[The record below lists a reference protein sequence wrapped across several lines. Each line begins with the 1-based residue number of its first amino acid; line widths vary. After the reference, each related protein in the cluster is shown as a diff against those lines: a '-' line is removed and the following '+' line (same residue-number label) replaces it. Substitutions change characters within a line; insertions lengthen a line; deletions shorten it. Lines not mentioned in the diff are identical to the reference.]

1 MLENLTTEARNE
13 RTMRLDEMDVTELLT
28 VMNEED
34 AKVAGAVKK
43 EIPKI
48 AQAVTAI
55 TESLKKGGR
64 LIYMGAGTSG
74 RIGLLDAVECPP
86 TFGTSPDQVVG
97 LIAGGS
103 NAFIKAVEG
112 AEDRAELGR
121 IDLQNLELTAKDAVV
136 GIAAS
141 GRTPY
146 VIGGLEYAKQMGAKT
161 ISISCNKNAVIST
174 ISDIAIEIENG
185 PEVLTGSTR
194 LKAGTS
200 QKLVCNMLSTA
211 SMIGLGKVYGNL
223 MVDVQPTNEKL
234 ADRAKRIVMEA
245 TGCDASTAENTL
257 RLTEGKPKPA
267 ILMILTGCS
276 YEVALEKLEENQGFI
291 GKAAK
296 SATAIR

>member
-1 MLENLTTEARNE
+1 MLEKLTTEARNE
-13 RTMRLDEMDVTELLT
+13 RTMRLDEMEVTELLT

-121 IDLQNLELTAKDAVV
+121 TDLQNLGLTAKDAVV

-146 VIGGLEYAKQMGAKT
+146 VIGGLEYAKQVGAKT

-257 RLTEGKPKPA
+257 RLAEGKPKPA

-296 SATAIR
+296 SASAIR

>member
-13 RTMRLDEMDVTELLT
+13 RTMSLDEMDITELLT

-43 EIPKI
+43 EIPQI

-103 NAFIKAVEG
+103 SAFIKAVEG
-112 AEDRAELGR
+112 AEDRAELGQT
-121 IDLQNLELTAKDAVV
+121 DLQNLELTANDAVV

-146 VIGGLEYAKQMGAKT
+146 VIGGLEYAKQMGATT
-161 ISISCNKNAVIST
+161 ISISCNKNAAISA
-174 ISDIAIEIENG
+174 IAEIAIEIENG

-257 RLTEGKPKPA
+257 RLAEGKPKPA

-276 YEVALEKLEENQGFI
+276 YEAALVKLEENQGFI

-296 SATAIR
+296 SAVR

>member
-13 RTMRLDEMDVTELLT
+13 RTMSLDEMGVAELLT

-48 AQAVTAI
+48 AEAVTAI
-55 TESLKKGGR
+55 TESLRKGGR

-86 TFGTSPDQVVG
+86 TFGTSSDQVVG

-103 NAFIKAVEG
+103 QAFIKAVEG
-112 AEDRAELGR
+112 AEDRAELGAA
-121 IDLQNLELTAKDAVV
+121 DLQHLGLTPNDTVV
-136 GIAAS
+136 GLAAS

-146 VIGGLEYAKQMGAKT
+146 VIGGLEYAKRIGAT
-161 ISISCNKNAVIST
+161 TVSISCNKNAVIS
-174 ISDIAIEIENG
+174 SKADIAIEIENG

-245 TGCDASTAENTL
+245 TACDAQTAENAL
-257 RLTEGKPKPA
+257 SLAEGKPKPA
-267 ILMILTGCS
+267 ILMILTGS
-276 YEVALEKLEENQGFI
+276 TYAEALEKLEQSRGFI

-296 SATAIR
+296 LALK

>member
-13 RTMRLDEMDVTELLT
+13 RTMSLDEMSVAELLT

-34 AKVAGAVKK
+34 AKVAGAVKR

-48 AQAVTAI
+48 AEAVTAI
-55 TESLKKGGR
+55 TESLRKGGR

-112 AEDRAELGR
+112 AEDRAELGMA
-121 IDLQNLELTAKDAVV
+121 DLQNLNLTADDAVV
-136 GIAAS
+136 GLAAS

-146 VIGGLEYAKQMGAKT
+146 VIGGLEYAKRIGAAT
-161 ISISCNKNAVIST
+161 VSISCNKNAVIS
-174 ISDIAIEIENG
+174 SKADIAIEIENG

-245 TGCDASTAENTL
+245 TACDAETAANTL
-257 RLTEGKPKPA
+257 NLAEGKPKPA
-267 ILMILTGCS
+267 ILMILTGCT
-276 YEVALEKLEENQGFI
+276 YAEALKKLEQSRGFI

-296 SATAIR
+296 LTLN

>member
-13 RTMRLDEMDVTELLT
+13 RTMSLDEMSVAELLT

-34 AKVAGAVKK
+34 AKVAGAVKR

-48 AQAVTAI
+48 AEAVTAI
-55 TESLKKGGR
+55 TESLRKGGR

-103 NAFIKAVEG
+103 QAFIKAVEG
-112 AEDRAELGR
+112 AEDRAELGEA
-121 IDLQNLELTAKDAVV
+121 DLQHLGLTPNDTVV
-136 GIAAS
+136 GLAAS

-146 VIGGLEYAKQMGAKT
+146 VIGGLEYAKRIGAST
-161 ISISCNKNAVIST
+161 VSISCNKNAVIS
-174 ISDIAIEIENG
+174 SKADIAIEIENG

-245 TGCDASTAENTL
+245 TACEAQTAANAL
-257 RLTEGKPKPA
+257 NLAEGKPKPA
-267 ILMILTGCS
+267 ILMILTGCT
-276 YEVALEKLEENQGFI
+276 YAEALEKLEQSRGFI

-296 SATAIR
+296 LTLK

>member
-1 MLENLTTEARNE
+1 MLENLTTERRNQ
-13 RTMRLDEMDVTELLT
+13 RTMHLDQMSVTELLT

-34 AKVAGAVKK
+34 AKVAGAVK
-43 EIPKI
+43 EQIPSI
-48 AQAVTAI
+48 AKAVTAI
-55 TESLKKGGR
+55 TESLSQGGR

-86 TFGTSPDQVVG
+86 TFGTSPEMVVG

-112 AEDRAELGR
+112 AEDREELGVA
-121 IDLQNLELTAKDAVV
+121 DLQSLNLTSKDAVV

-146 VIGGLEYAKQMGAKT
+146 VIGGLAYARGLGAVT
-161 ISISCNKNAVIST
+161 ISISCNKDAEISKNA
-174 ISDIAIEIENG
+174 DITIEIENG

-223 MVDVQPTNEKL
+223 MVDVQLSNEKL
-234 ADRAKRIVMEA
+234 VERAKRIIMEA
-245 TGCDASTAENTL
+245 TSCDLPTAEKTL
-257 RLTEGKPKPA
+257 ELAGNKPKPA
-267 ILMILTGCS
+267 ILMILTGCT
-276 YEVALEKLEENQGFI
+276 YLEAQEKLELTKGFI
-291 GKAAK
+291 RPAVD
-296 SATAIR
+296 

>member
-13 RTMRLDEMDVTELLT
+13 RTMRLDEMSVVELLT

-34 AKVAGAVKK
+34 AKVAGAVK
-43 EIPKI
+43 EAIPQI
-48 AQAVTAI
+48 AKAVAAI
-55 TESLKKGGR
+55 TDALRRGGR

-121 IDLQNLELTAKDAVV
+121 ADLENLNLTANDAVV
-136 GIAAS
+136 GLAAS

-146 VIGGLEYAKQMGAKT
+146 VLGGLEYAKAAGAAT
-161 ISISCNKNAVIST
+161 IGISCNKNAALSEKA
-174 ISDIAIEIENG
+174 DIAIEIENG

-234 ADRAKRIVMEA
+234 AERAKRIVMEA
-245 TGCDASTAENTL
+245 TSCDAQTAEDAL
-257 RLTEGKPKPA
+257 REAGRKPKPA
-267 ILMILTGCS
+267 ILMILTGCT
-276 YEVALEKLEENQGFI
+276 YAEALEKLEQSRGFI
-291 GKAAK
+291 GKAVKKASK
-296 SATAIR
+296 PE

>member
-267 ILMILTGCS
+267 ILMILTGYS

-296 SATAIR
+296 SATAMR